1 MVSRLTRR
9 FFLFSIIIML
19 IMACSSQAADEHAL
33 KANFLYRFAQFTH
46 WPPPPKDQVRF
57 CVVEHPE
64 LLLALQ
70 QLLLKTPPRAV
81 QAKTDLSVCDVLMF
95 GLRERPA
102 LQQWQQK
109 IKGKPLLIVT
119 DNSEAYRQLGM
130 IQLLTSP
137 DGISFQVDLTRTS
150 AHQLKLGSQLL
161 KLARQV
167 D

>member
-1 MVSRLTRR
+1 MVNQRSRW
-9 FFLFSIIIML
+9 LFIIITICML
-19 IMACSSQAADEHAL
+19 ITARPILAADEHAL
-33 KANFLYRFAQFTH
+33 KANFLYRFAQFTD

-64 LLLALQ
+64 LLQALQ
-70 QLLLKTPPRAV
+70 QLPLKIPPRAV
-81 QAKTDLSVCDVLMF
+81 MAKTDLSACDVLMF
-95 GLRERPA
+95 GLRERSA
-102 LQQWQQK
+102 LQQWQHK
-109 IKGKPLLIVT
+109 VKGMPLLIVT

-137 DGISFQVDLTRTS
+137 DGISFQVDLSRTS